1 MRSPNGTIHEVP
13 NSHRKNIEKIMKN
26 GGKVEAYL
34 KKLEDGGMPTQQQG
48 GQEQQMQQIMQMV
61 AQALQQGQDPQ
72 QIMQMLVQQGV
83 PQQMAQQVIQQVM
96 QQMQGQQQG
105 PQEEMQEPQQEAPM
119 QEMQEG
125 MDTGNQQAPM
135 MRFGGLPIMAVTGI
149 VNPSTNNQ
157 TGNPFINNQLGFSS
171 TPKYQQPKTDALN
184 ALSQDATGSTPN
196 PDQGFNMLGQGIDN
210 FTETEAAAGNLSKFS
225 MQVPANPSAV
235 KQPGSQ
241 FNPLA
246 PNTLPPV
253 NSNQRLLGKNGKPI
267 SNNPGNTTVL
277 TGADP
282 TNKVSPYTFNGRLS
296 NTGIQDLDDTVNNRL
311 YGQYYKKLAGDPN
324 TDPADAKKYNK
335 LSKLENFTSN
345 AHALRL
351 IGDTARTGVG
361 AFASEMRAAGDQRD
375 ANEHQRLQASVD
387 GEITKSTR
395 GDRDPLG
402 LGTNPGII
410 GKFGAR
416 LPMLQH
422 GGMPTEGSDFGSED
436 PNVMTERGETI
447 SDPTQGPVGPDG
459 QPTGLVVHD
468 ETGDSHEDPSGG
480 NPLKLG
486 SNSVVHSKSLGI
498 TVGAFVEYAQQFPNA
513 EFIIKTVLEK
523 YKDPNKEVT
532 YAALAKLF
540 DTKALVKEVTMI
552 AKKLDKEE
560 AKIGNSNGTKI
571 ANKTAELNSHTLKL
585 KEAKAKEEMAQ
596 NSQATGAEGPIYN
609 LAENLKGAGA
619 YGKQLQKETL
629 DPSQAPTTK
638 FGGKMKHGGILS
650 PNFKKIKQAKYG
662 YNTEAP
668 GIPVAGNGWNDD
680 WTKQILSHERKAGQP
695 GGQPSTDGT
704 YNESNWIGTGA
715 KRNIQE
721 YIDKVKAE
729 IPDFDNLSDNIKVR
743 LVDYSFNTGRS
754 VSDLIYHADKQLS
767 TEDVNKNTY
776 NTIAEDLKDN
786 STAGIAKKALA
797 NLTAEKLDHAKEDIY
812 LSAPRLKNIKYNGAP
827 SFQQDFDANYNPRI
841 NMWKGM
847 DPAKSKMAVPTD
859 EEIAANTTTP
869 KALGTTNA
877 VTGAPAK
884 VTPQIIRGK
893 SNDYIKRGGKW
904 YYYNGNKVTTVVP
917 ADANIMTK
925 DTKFNESNGGS
936 SLDKLYSQLN
946 PGTKTPTPKTVQDNG
961 VYPAVTPFED
971 PDPNTPFPSIYGE
984 EGPYNKWTDE
994 VTQSGA
1000 NIPWTPAL
1008 HRTHPRNIRAV
1019 QDVVNMT
1026 IPEGIQDMYLS
1037 GIAPFSNEH
1046 QKLFEKYN
1054 PKHTGN
1060 ITSKEYLE
1068 FFSAHPGLI
1077 NQGFPDWMAGSR
1089 YPTPRNVRFK
1099 SKEDPEFI
1107 KWADDKVSVGS
1118 NGRYRLKYIPAG
1130 STGQVY
1136 YDKPIFDPVTG
1147 EIKKEE
1153 PKKDAQVQQVQANVS
1168 AGPLRNKRIYQEGL
1182 NPAQIAGPITDLLA
1196 RRQAVPYI
1204 EDKGAS
1210 DAMAM
1215 NTRQRFTDIQPQLNR
1230 ITRDLQARTR
1240 FSGKDSV
1247 SQAQGA
1253 QYAANAYEAANQ
1265 VYGQKYN
1272 ADNQIENQYNQ
1283 QQLQLRMQAGTNK
1296 AKAQEELATR
1306 TATRDWKDYAMRR
1319 NAIGEIGNK
1328 YEQQIANNRSAA
1340 LYQDMFDQYGLNP
1353 NFTSS
1358 FVNGKQMAIN
1368 PIYKN
1373 WADAKENDAYDR
1385 AFYKQNGY
1393 LPNDRANNVMNAAP
1407 DSKKFGGKVKKA
1419 LPKKMIKSKQLK

>member
-1 MRSPNGTIHEVP
+1 MKLKKHTKEGTFKMRSPNGTIHEVP

-61 AQALQQGQDPQ
+61 AQALQQGQNPQ

-96 QQMQGQQQG
+96 QQIQGQQQG
-105 PQEEMQEPQQEAPM
+105 PQEEMQEPQQEAPQ

-135 MRFGGLPIMAVTGI
+135 MRFGGLPVMGATGI
-149 VNPSTNNQ
+149 VNSWTNNQ
-157 TGNPFINNQLGFSS
+157 TGFSP
-171 TPKYQQPKTDALN
+171 TPKFQQPKTDALN
-184 ALSQDATGSTPN
+184 ALSQDSTGSTPN
-196 PDQGFNMLGQGIDN
+196 PDVSNNL
-210 FTETEAAAGNLSKFS
+210 TAAGYDTDNTQVVNTDFID
-225 MQVPANPSAV
+225 MQGQPRLVSAIQ
-235 KQPGSQ
+235 QPGVTNTI
-241 FNPLA
+241 NPPA
-246 PNTLPPV
+246 AIPRATGP
-253 NSNQRLLGKNGKPI
+253 LLNKRGKPI
-267 SNNPGNTTVL
+267 SNNPGNTTQL

-296 NTGIQDLDDTVNNRL
+296 NTGIQDLDAAHNDRL

-335 LSKLENFTSN
+335 LGKLENFTSG
-345 AHALRL
+345 AHAFRL
-351 IGDTARTGVG
+351 IGDTVRTGVG

-395 GDRDPLG
+395 GDRSQLG
-402 LGTNPGII
+402 GGTNPGII

-447 SDPTQGPVGPDG
+447 SDPTQGPVGPNG

-468 ETGDSHEDPSGG
+468 TTGDSHEDPSGG

-498 TVGAFVEYAQQFPNA
+498 TVGAFMEYAQQFPNA
-513 EFIIKTVLEK
+513 EFIIKTVAEK

-585 KEAKAKEEMAQ
+585 KEQKAKEEMAQ

-609 LAENLKGAGA
+609 LAENLKGAGV

-668 GIPVAGNGWNDD
+668 GIPVFENTGKVPADGTTITGTKDDRGYATVYKVIDGRWVAISRSDGVDLNNQPISNDANKVVND
-680 WTKQILSHERKAGQP
+680 YYNQRLADDLASEAANNAAASVQNPTVSVNSAPSTQIQPLAFPTGDDLAEAVTNFKNLQWDGDQNDPRVKQIAAGFKKGFNKSP
-695 GGQPSTDGT
+695 WLGKSYEGLKSLHT
-704 YNESNWIGTGA
+704 TGFDPQKYGKTWKNFVA
-715 KRNIQE
+715 SDYQ
-721 YIDKVKAE
+721 
-729 IPDFDNLSDNIKVR
+729 DF
-743 LVDYSFNTGRS
+743 LVDKDANNKDNPYGIVKGLFNYFKTTNQEAIKGLEGKEWEELTDTQKKSF
-754 VSDLIYHADKQLS
+754 
-767 TEDVNKNTY
+767 
-776 NTIAEDLKDN
+776 LKDN
-786 STAGIAKKALA
+786 IGGARTYALQV
-797 NLTAEKLDHAKEDIY
+797 LTGNPFNTPDPQVEVKED
-812 LSAPRLKNIKYNGAP
+812 
-827 SFQQDFDANYNPRI
+827 
-841 NMWKGM
+841 
-847 DPAKSKMAVPTD
+847 
-859 EEIAANTTTP
+859 
-869 KALGTTNA
+869 
-877 VTGAPAK
+877 
-884 VTPQIIRGK
+884 
-893 SNDYIKRGGKW
+893 
-904 YYYNGNKVTTVVP
+904 
-917 ADANIMTK
+917 
-925 DTKFNESNGGS
+925 
-936 SLDKLYSQLN
+936 
-946 PGTKTPTPKTVQDNG
+946 
-961 VYPAVTPFED
+961 
-971 PDPNTPFPSIYGE
+971 
-984 EGPYNKWTDE
+984 
-994 VTQSGA
+994 
-1000 NIPWTPAL
+1000 
-1008 HRTHPRNIRAV
+1008 
-1019 QDVVNMT
+1019 
-1026 IPEGIQDMYLS
+1026 
-1037 GIAPFSNEH
+1037 
-1046 QKLFEKYN
+1046 
-1054 PKHTGN
+1054 
-1060 ITSKEYLE
+1060 
-1068 FFSAHPGLI
+1068 
-1077 NQGFPDWMAGSR
+1077 
-1089 YPTPRNVRFK
+1089 
-1099 SKEDPEFI
+1099 
-1107 KWADDKVSVGS
+1107 
-1118 NGRYRLKYIPAG
+1118 
-1130 STGQVY
+1130 
-1136 YDKPIFDPVTG
+1136 
-1147 EIKKEE
+1147 
-1153 PKKDAQVQQVQANVS
+1153 PKKDAEVQQVQATVNK
-1168 AGPLRNKRIYQEGL
+1168 GPLRNKRIFQEGL
-1182 NPAQIAGPITDLLA
+1182 NPAQIAGPISDLLA

-1230 ITRDLQARTR
+1230 ITRDVQARTR
-1240 FSGKDSV
+1240 FAGKDSV
-1247 SQAQGA
+1247 AQAQGA

-1328 YEQQIANNRSAA
+1328 YEQQVANNRSAA

-1358 FVNGKQMAIN
+1358 FVNGKQLSIN
-1368 PIYKN
+1368 PLYN
-1373 WADAKENDAYDR
+1373 NPLDANKTKDAYNR
-1385 AFYKQNGY
+1385 AYYAKTGRMPDI
-1393 LPNDRANNVMNAAP
+1393 LDDAP
-1407 DSKKFGGKVKKA
+1407 ETKKFGGKVKKS
-1419 LPKKMIKSKQLK
+1419 LPKKMIKSKRVK